1 MQSIIGNIMRIK
13 YNSTLPILLF
23 ALVSI
28 FWNSETFAQSTYYY
42 DGDRRVEIQ
51 EEKGML
57 AEPGLRSGGTVD
69 TSLVKRSDSSASL
82 VKAQG
87 SMRVW
92 KTDSDSTKKS
102 VSRSIGSKAASRLL
116 PVYRSSTGSILIP
129 TGNMIVYFSMGIL
142 DSQVKSWAASKGL
155 RAIQKMPFSTK
166 NAWEIE
172 TPPGTQS
179 IEIANS
185 VRGESIVEAAIP
197 NFWMEF
203 SQK

>member
-1 MQSIIGNIMRIK
+1 MLTNTFKTISQFK
-13 YNSTLPILLF
+13 YSLTIF
-23 ALVSI
+23 LVCLSI
-28 FWNSETFAQSTYYY
+28 FFYSTESFSQSTHYY
-42 DGDRRVEIQ
+42 DGDQKIVIQ

-57 AEPGLRSGGTVD
+57 AEPGLQIGTFD
-69 TSLVKRSDSSASL
+69 SSIVKRADSNASI
-82 VKAQG
+82 VKNQG

-102 VSRSIGSKAASRLL
+102 VSRSIGSKVASRLL
-116 PVYRSSTGSILIP
+116 PVYRSPTGSILIP

>member
-1 MQSIIGNIMRIK
+1 MLTNTFKTISQFK
-13 YNSTLPILLF
+13 YSLTIF
-23 ALVSI
+23 LVCLSI
-28 FWNSETFAQSTYYY
+28 FFYSTESFSQSTHYY
-42 DGDRRVEIQ
+42 DGDQKIVIQ

-57 AEPGLRSGGTVD
+57 AEPGLQIGTFD
-69 TSLVKRSDSSASL
+69 SSIVKRADSNASI
-82 VKAQG
+82 VKNQG
-87 SMRVW
+87 PMRVW

-116 PVYRSSTGSILIP
+116 PVYRSPTGSILIP

-185 VRGESIVEAAIP
+185 VRGESIVEVAIP